1 MFRYIPLV
9 IKNSWRNR
17 RRTTLTVLSIGASL
31 SLLGVLMAVYHAF
44 YLSETPPD
52 QALRLAVRHRVSLV
66 FSMPESYGEKIRR
79 IPGVRE
85 VMTQQWFGG
94 VYKDRRD
101 PANMFARFAIE
112 PDKLFTIRGEITMP
126 EDEKVF
132 FQRERASCIIGRPL
146 AERLGLKAG
155 DRITIQG
162 DIFPLD
168 LEFVIAG
175 LFDAP
180 ENNEVLYFHRKYLD
194 EGLGSMLKGTA
205 GLFAVLAD
213 SAGAVPRI
221 AHDIDETFR
230 NSPVQTKTEPERAF
244 QLGFINSLG
253 NVKAFLLS
261 ICAAVA
267 FTVLLVSAN
276 TVAMSVRER
285 VREIGILKTLGFSRD
300 AILGM
305 VLGEALMV
313 SLGGGLLGL
322 LIASGLCAGVR
333 RAPAFIGQLK
343 TLSIE
348 PPVAFVCLGAAAL
361 VGLVSALVPAWG
373 AANTSIVDA
382 LKTTD

>member
-66 FSMPESYGEKIRR
+66 FTMPESYGQKIRQ

-94 VYKDRRD
+94 VYKDNRD

-112 PDKLFTIRGEITMP
+112 PEKLFTIRSEMTMP
-126 EDEKVF
+126 EDQKAF
-132 FQRERASCIIGRPL
+132 FLKERSACIIGRPI
-146 AERLGLKAG
+146 AERLGMKAG

-162 DIFPLD
+162 DIFPINP
-168 LEFVIAG
+168 EFIIAG

-180 ENNEVLYFHRKYLD
+180 ENSEVMYFHRKYLD
-194 EGLGSMLKGTA
+194 EEPTTRLKGTA
-205 GLFAVLAD
+205 GMFVILAD
-213 SAGAVPRI
+213 SADAVPRI
-221 AHDIDETFR
+221 AHDVDEAFR

-261 ICAAVA
+261 ICGAVA

-285 VREIGILKTLGFSRD
+285 VREIGVLKTLGFTRE

-305 VLGEALMV
+305 VLGEALFV

-333 RAPAFIGQLK
+333 QAPAFIGQLK

-348 PPVAFVCLGAAAL
+348 PPVALVCLSAAAI